1 MYSESD
7 IDGAVAAG
15 AISSDA
21 AAALRR
27 HVATVHAAPAV
38 DEEHFRLL
46 TGFNDIFVSIA
57 IALLLAALGQIGFS
71 ISHGLGGAF
80 VAGAAWM
87 LAFYFTGKRRMALP
101 SILLLLAFVGGVAGG
116 LIGLVDTLWPHIGDT
131 AGALAMSGVGL
142 VSAAAAWLHWRQF
155 MVPITVAAG
164 AAALVAVVVGLL
176 MAAFPDIKQGV
187 WPILL
192 VCGIGVFAL
201 AMRWDMSDPKRETR
215 RADVAFW
222 LHLAAAPMIAH
233 PIFQML
239 GVFNNDIGAGV
250 AVIVLALYLLFAGI
264 ALAVDRRAL
273 LVSSLV
279 YVLFA
284 LYSLFRSAGAV
295 ELGAAFTAFVIGS
308 ALLTLSAFWQPM
320 RRMVVGWL
328 SQPMRLRLPPVHQ
341 PA

>member
-15 AISSDA
+15 AISPDA

-27 HVATVHAAPAV
+27 HVATVHAAPTV

-57 IALLLAALGQIGFS
+57 IALLLAALGQIGFR

-80 VAGAAWM
+80 IAAAAWM
-87 LAFYFTGKRRMALP
+87 LAFYFTERRRMALP

-116 LIGLVDTLWPHIGDT
+116 LIGLIDTVWPHIDGT
-131 AGALAMSGVGL
+131 AGALAAAGIGL
-142 VSAAAAWLHWRQF
+142 ISAGSAWLHWHHF

-164 AAALVAVVVGLL
+164 AAALVVVAIGLL
-176 MAAFPDIKQGV
+176 MAAFPDMKQGV

-192 VCGIGVFAL
+192 LCGIGVFSL
-201 AMRWDMSDPKRETR
+201 AMHWDMSDPRRETR

-233 PIFQML
+233 PIFQLL
-239 GVFNNDIGAGV
+239 GVFNSDIGAGTG
-250 AVIVLALYLLFAGI
+250 VIVLALYLLFAGI

-279 YVLFA
+279 YVLYA
-284 LYSLFRSAGAV
+284 LYSLFLSAGAV

-308 ALLTLSAFWQPM
+308 ALLSLSAFWQPM
-320 RRMVVGWL
+320 RGIVIGWL